1 MKFDK
6 QFKQADQ
13 GGVPFAVILGED
25 ELAQGKL
32 KIKELGLPNEHPE
45 KDGVMVEK
53 VNLVAEVKKRLQ
65 AVAEQQNSL
74 PNGVANLAI

>member
-25 ELAQGKL
+25 ELAQGKM

-45 KDGVMVEK
+45 KDGVMVDK
-53 VNLVAEVKKRLQ
+53 VSIVAEVKKRLQ
-65 AVAEQQNSL
+65 AAAERQNSVA
-74 PNGVANLAI
+74 NGVENLAI